1 MLGKSWFVSELTGI
15 NNSHS
20 ICGFLSY
27 KECVCRGLEAAA
39 KAGEEARDCLMLCL
53 ACREPRSTHKTSR
66 SVPASANFFLLY
78 VALLLDWVSPGHKFC
93 TRANFVRFVQILY
106 DFVFVCA
113 HSQTTD
119 GQSTE
124 TLCHQKKIQNSRKE
138 LGVRGLKQQ
147 PTYLLHQRGWT
158 ESQS

>member
-1 MLGKSWFVSELTGI
+1 MLGKPWLVSELTGT

-27 KECVCRGLEAAA
+27 EECACKGLEAAA
-39 KAGEEARDCLMLCL
+39 RAGEEARDCLMCL
-53 ACREPRSTHKTSR
+53 ACREPRPTHKTSR
-66 SVPASANFFLLY
+66 SVPASASFFLLY
-78 VALLLDWVSPGHKFC
+78 AALLLDWVSPGHKFC
-93 TRANFVRFVQILY
+93 TMAGHG
-106 DFVFVCA
+106 FVFVCA
-113 HSQTTD
+113 HSQTPD

-124 TLCHQKKIQNSRKE
+124 TLCHQKKFQNSRKE

-147 PTYLLHQRGWT
+147 PTYLLNQRGWT